1 MNCHETRE
9 RLSDLLDEVLAAPER
24 AEVGAH
30 LQGCPDCR
38 RELDRL
44 RATVSLLSRVERPRA
59 PVGFVDRVTA
69 AARPVPWYRSLGRR
83 LFLPLNIKLPAQ
95 AAAMLVIA
103 VLGVYL
109 LQRTPELR
117 DAARPELQSP
127 ALRSESSGATTA
139 APTPSP
145 APDQPAPDQPALDQ
159 KDLKAG
165 KVDSGNVSEPAPRA
179 ARETENT
186 VRSERRLDSPQSS
199 PPSTQEFKQGLKK
212 EADADRL
219 EKAGS
224 PTSQAAPAPK
234 VAESSAPAPTAP
246 PAEPRAK
253 SRDAAE
259 GQSGALAPAPP
270 AMSAKRQSATAS
282 VLGRLNVKDR
292 PAAERGLADLLARL
306 GGSETG
312 RRQELGATV
321 VEVLV
326 PEARYPDF
334 VRGLTTLGAFT
345 SEGQPAALPTDPP
358 QIRLSIRISE

>member
-9 RLSDLLDEVLAAPER
+9 RLSDLLDEALAAPER

-30 LQGCPDCR
+30 LDRCPDCR

-69 AARPVPWYRSLGRR
+69 AARPVPRYRRLGRR
-83 LFLPLNIKLPAQ
+83 LFLPLNIKLPVQ

-109 LQRTPELR
+109 LQRTPEWR

-127 ALRSESSGATTA
+127 APRSEPSGATTA
-139 APTPSP
+139 VPTPPP
-145 APDQPAPDQPALDQ
+145 APSQPAPNQ
-159 KDLKAG
+159 KGLKAG

-179 ARETENT
+179 AREAENT
-186 VRSERRLDSPQSS
+186 VRAERRLDSPQSS
-199 PPSTQEFKQGLKK
+199 LPSPQEYKQEPKK
-212 EADADRL
+212 ETDTDRL
-219 EKAGS
+219 QKPG
-224 PTSQAAPAPK
+224 APAP
-234 VAESSAPAPTAP
+234 AAP
-246 PAEPRAK
+246 PAESRAK

-270 AMSAKRQSATAS
+270 AMSAKRQSAVSS
-282 VLGRLNVKDR
+282 VLGRLNVKNR
-292 PAAERGLADLLARL
+292 PAAEQGLADLLARL

-312 RRQELGATV
+312 RREELGATV

-326 PEARYPDF
+326 PEVRYADF

-345 SEGQPAALPTDPP
+345 REGQPAALPTDPP

>member
-9 RLSDLLDEVLAAPER
+9 RLSDLLDLALAAPER
-24 AEVGAH
+24 AEVETH
-30 LQGCPDCR
+30 LDGCPDCR

-69 AARPVPWYRSLGRR
+69 AARPVPWYQRLGRR
-83 LFLPLNIKLPAQ
+83 LFLPLGIKLPAQ
-95 AAAMLVIA
+95 AVAMLVIA

-117 DAARPELQSP
+117 DAARVELQSP
-127 ALRSESSGATTA
+127 APRPEPSGATPAT
-139 APTPSP
+139 P
-145 APDQPAPDQPALDQ
+145 APPPAPKQ

-165 KVDSGNVSEPAPRA
+165 KIESGNVSEPAPRA
-179 ARETENT
+179 VREAENAM
-186 VRSERRLDSPQSS
+186 RDGRRLDSPQSL
-199 PPSTQEFKQGLKK
+199 PPSTQELKQDVELKK

-219 EKAGS
+219 QKPSAS
-224 PTSQAAPAPK
+224 ASQAAPAPQ
-234 VAESSAPAPTAP
+234 VAASSAPVPAAP
-246 PAEPRAK
+246 PAESRAK

-259 GQSGALAPAPP
+259 GQPGAFAAAPP
-270 AMSAKRQSATAS
+270 AMSAKRQSATSS
-282 VLGRLNVKDR
+282 VLGRLNVKNR
-292 PAAERGLADLLARL
+292 PAAEQGLADLLARL

-326 PEARYPDF
+326 PEARYADF
-334 VRGLTTLGAFT
+334 VSGLTTLGVFT
-345 SEGQPAALPTDPP
+345 PEGKPAALPTESP
-358 QIRLSIRISE
+358 QLRLSIRITD

>member
-9 RLSDLLDEVLAAPER
+9 RLSDLLDEALTLPER
-24 AEVGAH
+24 ALVGAH
-30 LQGCPDCR
+30 LNGCPDCR

-59 PVGFVDRVTA
+59 PVGFVDRVMA
-69 AARPVPWYRSLGRR
+69 AARPVPWYQRLGRR

-127 ALRSESSGATTA
+127 AARSEPSGTTTA
-139 APTPSP
+139 APTPPP
-145 APDQPAPDQPALDQ
+145 APSQPAPDQ

-199 PPSTQEFKQGLKK
+199 PPSTQESKQGLKK

-292 PAAERGLADLLARL
+292 PAAEQGLADLLARF

-358 QIRLSIRISE
+358 QIRVSIRISE

>member
-9 RLSDLLDEVLAAPER
+9 RLSDLLDEALAAPER
-24 AEVGAH
+24 AEVGVH
-30 LQGCPDCR
+30 LDGCPDCR

-59 PVGFVDRVTA
+59 PVGFVDRVIA
-69 AARPVPWYRSLGRR
+69 AARPVPWYQRLGRR
-83 LFLPLNIKLPAQ
+83 FFLPLNIKLPAQ
-95 AAAMLVIA
+95 AAAMLLIA

-127 ALRSESSGATTA
+127 AARSEPSGTTTA
-139 APTPSP
+139 APTPPP
-145 APDQPAPDQPALDQ
+145 APDR

-165 KVDSGNVSEPAPRA
+165 KVDSGNLSEPAPLA
-179 ARETENT
+179 AREAENT
-186 VRSERRLDSPQSS
+186 VRAERRLDSPQSS
-199 PPSTQEFKQGLKK
+199 PPLTQEYKQEPKK

-219 EKAGS
+219 QKAG
-224 PTSQAAPAPK
+224 APA
-234 VAESSAPAPTAP
+234 AS

-259 GQSGALAPAPP
+259 GQSGTLAPTPP
-270 AMSAKRQSATAS
+270 AMSAKRQSAMSS
-282 VLGRLNVKDR
+282 VLGRLIVKNR
-292 PAAERGLADLLARL
+292 PAAEQGLADLLARL

-312 RRQELGATV
+312 RRQELEATV

-326 PEARYPDF
+326 PEARYADF

-345 SEGQPAALPTDPP
+345 PEGQPVALPTEPP
-358 QIRLSIRISE
+358 QIRLSIRITE

>member
-1 MNCHETRE
+1 
-9 RLSDLLDEVLAAPER
+9 LAAPER

-30 LQGCPDCR
+30 LDGCPDCR

-69 AARPVPWYRSLGRR
+69 AARPVPWYRSLGHR
-83 LFLPLNIKLPAQ
+83 LFLPLNIKLPVQ

-127 ALRSESSGATTA
+127 ALRSEPSGTTTA
-139 APTPSP
+139 APTPPP
-145 APDQPAPDQPALDQ
+145 ATSQ

-179 ARETENT
+179 AREAENT

-199 PPSTQEFKQGLKK
+199 PPLTQEYKQEPKK

-219 EKAGS
+219 QKAGA
-224 PTSQAAPAPK
+224 PTSQAAPAPE
-234 VAESSAPAPTAP
+234 VAASGAPAPAAP
-246 PAEPRAK
+246 PAESRAK

-259 GQSGALAPAPP
+259 GQSGALAPPP
-270 AMSAKRQSATAS
+270 AMSAKRQSAMSS
-282 VLGRLNVKDR
+282 VLVRLNVKNR
-292 PAAERGLADLLARL
+292 PVAEQGLADLLARL

-326 PEARYPDF
+326 AEARYPDF
-334 VRGLTTLGAFT
+334 VSGLTSLGAWT
-345 SEGQPAALPTDPP
+345 AEGRPTALPTDPP

>member
-9 RLSDLLDEVLAAPER
+9 RLSGLLDLALAAPER

-30 LQGCPDCR
+30 LDGCPDCR

-44 RATVSLLSRVERPRA
+44 RATLSLLSRVERPRA

-69 AARPVPWYRSLGRR
+69 RARPGPWYQRLGRR
-83 LFLPLNIKLPAQ
+83 LFLPLNIKLPVQ

-127 ALRSESSGATTA
+127 AARSEPSGTTPA
-139 APTPSP
+139 APTPPP
-145 APDQPAPDQPALDQ
+145 APPPAQSQ

-165 KVDSGNVSEPAPRA
+165 KVDLGSLSDPAPRA
-179 ARETENT
+179 ARETEKT
-186 VRSERRLDSPQSS
+186 LRDERRLDAPRSS
-199 PPSTQEFKQGLKK
+199 PPPTEELRQGLKK

-219 EKAGS
+219 EKAGA
-224 PTSQAAPAPK
+224 PASQAAPASQ
-234 VAESSAPAPTAP
+234 VAASSAPAPAAP
-246 PAEPRAK
+246 PAESRAK
-253 SRDAAE
+253 SKDAAE
-259 GQSGALAPAPP
+259 GQSGALAPSPP
-270 AMSAKRQSATAS
+270 AMSAKRQSAMSS
-282 VLGRLNVKDR
+282 VLGRLNVKNR
-292 PAAERGLADLLARL
+292 PAAEQGLADLLARL
-306 GGSETG
+306 GGRETG

-326 PEARYPDF
+326 PEARYADF
-334 VRGLTTLGAFT
+334 VGGLTTLGPWT
-345 SEGQPAALPTDPP
+345 PEGQPAVLPTDPP
-358 QIRLSIRISE
+358 QIRLSIRITESPGE

>member
-9 RLSDLLDEVLAAPER
+9 RLSDLLDEALAAPER
-24 AEVGAH
+24 ALVGAH
-30 LQGCPDCR
+30 LDGCPDCR

-69 AARPVPWYRSLGRR
+69 AARPVAWYQRLGRR
-83 LFLPLNIKLPAQ
+83 LFLPLSIKLPAQ
-95 AAAMLVIA
+95 AVAMLVIA

-117 DAARPELQSP
+117 DATRPELQSP
-127 ALRSESSGATTA
+127 ALRSEPSGTTTA
-139 APTPSP
+139 APTPPP
-145 APDQPAPDQPALDQ
+145 APSQ

-186 VRSERRLDSPQSS
+186 VGSKRRLDSPQSS
-199 PPSTQEFKQGLKK
+199 PPSTQEFKQGFKK

-224 PTSQAAPAPK
+224 PASQAAPAP
-234 VAESSAPAPTAP
+234 AAP
-246 PAEPRAK
+246 PAESPAK
-253 SRDAAE
+253 SRDATE

-270 AMSAKRQSATAS
+270 AMSAKRQSATSS
-282 VLGRLNVKDR
+282 VLGRLNVKNR
-292 PAAERGLADLLARL
+292 PAAEQGLADLLVRL

-312 RRQELGATV
+312 RRQEVGATV

-326 PEARYPDF
+326 PEARYADF
-334 VRGLTTLGAFT
+334 VSGLTALGAFT
-345 SEGQPAALPTDPP
+345 PEGQPAALPTDPP

>member
-9 RLSDLLDEVLAAPER
+9 RLSGLLDDALDAPER

-30 LQGCPDCR
+30 LDGCPDCR
-38 RELDRL
+38 WQLVQL

-59 PVGFVDRVTA
+59 PVDFVDRVTA
-69 AARPVPWYRSLGRR
+69 AARPVPWYRSLGRW
-83 LFLPLNIKLPAQ
+83 LFLPLSSKLPAQ

-109 LQRTPELR
+109 LQRTPEWR
-117 DAARPELQSP
+117 DASRVGRETPASRPEPLST
-127 ALRSESSGATTA
+127 TTA
-139 APTPSP
+139 VPTPPP
-145 APDQPAPDQPALDQ
+145 APSP
-159 KDLKAG
+159 KDLKTG
-165 KVDSGNVSEPAPRA
+165 KVDSGKFSEPAPRA
-179 ARETENT
+179 SRETENT

-199 PPSTQEFKQGLKK
+199 PPSTQKFKQGLKK

-234 VAESSAPAPTAP
+234 VAESSAPALAAP
-246 PAEPRAK
+246 PAESGAK

-259 GQSGALAPAPP
+259 GQSGALGPAPP
-270 AMSAKRQSATAS
+270 AMSAKRQSAMSS
-282 VLGRLNVKDR
+282 VLGRLNVKNR
-292 PAAERGLADLLARL
+292 PAAEQGLADLLARL

-326 PEARYPDF
+326 PEARYADF
-334 VRGLTTLGAFT
+334 VSGLTTLGAFT
-345 SEGQPAALPTDPP
+345 PEGQPAALPTDPP
-358 QIRLSIRISE
+358 QIRLSIRITE

>member
-9 RLSDLLDEVLAAPER
+9 RLSDLIDDALDAPER
-24 AEVGAH
+24 ADVGTH
-30 LQGCPDCR
+30 LDGCPDCR

-69 AARPVPWYRSLGRR
+69 AARTVPWYRSLGRR
-83 LFLPLNIKLPAQ
+83 LFLPLNIKLPVQ

-103 VLGVYL
+103 LLGVYL

-117 DAARPELQSP
+117 DAARVE
-127 ALRSESSGATTA
+127 RET
-139 APTPSP
+139 
-145 APDQPAPDQPALDQ
+145 
-159 KDLKAG
+159 
-165 KVDSGNVSEPAPRA
+165 PAPRA
-179 ARETENT
+179 SRESEKT
-186 VRSERRLDSPQSS
+186 VRDGRRLDSPQSS
-199 PPSTQEFKQGLKK
+199 PPLTEEFQQEPKK

-219 EKAGS
+219 QKPAAAA
-224 PTSQAAPAPK
+224 SQAAPAPQ
-234 VAESSAPAPTAP
+234 VAASSAPAPGAP
-246 PAEPRAK
+246 PAESRAK

-259 GQSGALAPAPP
+259 GQSGALAPPPP
-270 AMSAKRQSATAS
+270 AMAAKRQSAMSS
-282 VLGRLNVKDR
+282 VLGRLNVKNR
-292 PAAERGLADLLARL
+292 PAAEQGLADLLARL

-326 PEARYPDF
+326 PEARYADF

-345 SEGQPAALPTDPP
+345 PEGQPAALPTDPP
-358 QIRLSIRISE
+358 QIRLSISISE

>member
-1 MNCHETRE
+1 
-9 RLSDLLDEVLAAPER
+9 
-24 AEVGAH
+24 
-30 LQGCPDCR
+30 
-38 RELDRL
+38 
-44 RATVSLLSRVERPRA
+44 
-59 PVGFVDRVTA
+59 VTA

-127 ALRSESSGATTA
+127 ALRSEPSGATTA

-145 APDQPAPDQPALDQ
+145 APSQ

-179 ARETENT
+179 AHETENT
-186 VRSERRLDSPQSS
+186 ARDSRRLDSPQPSS
-199 PPSTQEFKQGLKK
+199 PSTQEFKQGLKK

-234 VAESSAPAPTAP
+234 VAESSAPASTAP

-270 AMSAKRQSATAS
+270 AMSTKRQSATAS

-292 PAAERGLADLLARL
+292 PAAEQGLADLLARL